1 MSHQLSERN
10 ILVIAFLGI
19 LAIAAGFFYY
29 KRYSQFRNI
38 PVEVTASPH
47 MDVDASNAHSID
59 LEMMSAEAI
68 SFKYGLDESDTI
80 PKPTEAYQSGPLI
93 AENIQVF
100 K

>member
-1 MSHQLSERN
+1 MLSERN
-10 ILVIAFLGI
+10 ILVVAFLGI
-19 LAIAAGFFYY
+19 LTIAAGFFYY
-29 KRYSQFRNI
+29 KRYSQFRNV

-59 LEMMSAEAI
+59 LEMMCAEAV
-68 SFKYGLDESDTI
+68 SFKMTDLDESDTI